1 MTLILVR
8 HAQSAGNAR
17 GIFTGGMDPP
27 LTDLGR
33 MQAEALGERLAGRAV
48 AAVYS
53 SPLERAR
60 DTAAPTAQRFGLDV
74 TVLEALRESGL
85 GEAEGLTWAQ
95 VRDRWE
101 LGVGARWADAI
112 GGAER
117 GNDVR
122 GRVARGIDE
131 LMERHR
137 DEIALC
143 VSHAGAI
150 THALQHILGLPL
162 DVGVRLSVHHA
173 ALNVIEWTERG
184 PVLVAL
190 NDRCHME
197 GLDSAR

>member
-1 MTLILVR
+1 MTLIVVR
-8 HAQSAGNAR
+8 HAQSTGNAR

>member
-33 MQAEALGERLAGRAV
+33 MQAESLGERLAGRAV